1 MLQGLILIEI
11 CLLLF
16 GRRIKGKKKRG
27 KEKWPDAF
35 FPSAGVVHT
44 LLAVLGR
51 IFMSIRCN
59 KVGFKGQSLNFYL
72 HLTWWRLLFLLG
84 AIRIT
89 QVWIQVKE
97 FSDVTELRDLNPS
110 PPLAT
115 IFSPWFLFI
124 NAAGCTDVWHI
135 EIKNCFSS

>member
-59 KVGFKGQSLNFYL
+59 KV
-72 HLTWWRLLFLLG
+72 
-84 AIRIT
+84 
-89 QVWIQVKE
+89 
-97 FSDVTELRDLNPS
+97 
-110 PPLAT
+110 
-115 IFSPWFLFI
+115 
-124 NAAGCTDVWHI
+124 
-135 EIKNCFSS
+135 